1 MLFALKF
8 EFGIGIC
15 VTKQVRKCN
24 PVVAEIS
31 EIVNIMSWGLILN

>member
-1 MLFALKF
+1 MLFALKI
-8 EFGIGIC
+8 EFGVRIC
-15 VTKQVRKCN
+15 MTKQVKKCN